1 MYNLELFLESHQNT
15 FDSIL
20 SKNIFENIKVTKNTS
35 NTYSFSSDSQ
45 NDVLLKISDIIT
57 DFIIECYEKTIIKS
71 LVSNDYS
78 YFSNSEKEMIINK
91 TLELLTSSKNEFIK
105 ILVVLKRRFHIKQC
119 ILNFLSENS
128 YIDISGFIK
137 FRLYFSR

>member
-1 MYNLELFLESHQNT
+1 MYNLEIFLDSYQNT

-20 SKNIFENIKVTKNTS
+20 SKNILENIEVLKSTS
-35 NTYSFSSDSQ
+35 NTYTFSSDSQ

-57 DFIIECYEKTIIKS
+57 DFIIDCYEKNIIKT

-78 YFSNSEKEMIINK
+78 YFSASEKEMIINK

-105 ILVVLKRRFHIKQC
+105 ILVVLKRRFHI
-119 ILNFLSENS
+119 
-128 YIDISGFIK
+128 
-137 FRLYFSR
+137 